1 MPEGFARGLNVR
13 RPCLDSTTDNY
24 IWEWNFLRWSLGY
37 YANKYN
43 SQLVEY
49 NYYLYAGFPKGRDSE
64 HSANS
69 YRVYLS
75 SEVVTIITSYA
86 LL

>member
-1 MPEGFARGLNVR
+1 MR

-24 IWEWNFLRWSLGY
+24 ICEWNFLSVGGRWGTMH
-37 YANKYN
+37 N

-69 YRVYLS
+69 CRVYLS
-75 SEVVTIITSYA
+75 SEV
-86 LL
+86 

>member
-1 MPEGFARGLNVR
+1 MGMEFFECG
-13 RPCLDSTTDNY
+13 
-24 IWEWNFLRWSLGY
+24 WSLGY

-69 YRVYLS
+69 CRVYLS
-75 SEVVTIITSYA
+75 SEVVTIAHRTTA
-86 LL
+86 E